1 MLLFWLDGRLDGRM
15 DGRAK
20 KTGKAVWSV
29 GNGGPGT
36 RRMCPPGLH
45 PRDGPVVGVAAEDEG
60 SQLRQRFGQ
69 WTGAVGHHH
78 EPEAGPGR
86 GSRQFARSEAL
97 GGNEAVGGGS
107 TDDECWQ
114 ARPARRP
121 EVSSTELPGKRGD
134 PSSRMCAPPSP
145 LWTLAGGKPRDQR
158 QCGSGSRGRG
168 CRPRP
173 RILCQGTAGQLG
185 KVGTC
190 GQGAHCV
197 VSVMATCQGASTE
210 VRETTR

>member
-36 RRMCPPGLH
+36 RRIRPPRLH

-69 WTGAVGHHH
+69 RTGAVGHHH

-86 GSRQFARSEAL
+86 GPAKLACGKAL
-97 GGNEAVGGGS
+97 GGNEAVGRGS
-107 TDDECWQ
+107 TNHECWQ
-114 ARPARRP
+114 ARRARQP
-121 EVSSTELPGKRGD
+121 EIGSTELPGKRG
-134 PSSRMCAPPSP
+134 
-145 LWTLAGGKPRDQR
+145 
-158 QCGSGSRGRG
+158 
-168 CRPRP
+168 
-173 RILCQGTAGQLG
+173 
-185 KVGTC
+185 
-190 GQGAHCV
+190 
-197 VSVMATCQGASTE
+197 
-210 VRETTR
+210 